1 MSGKNKYVGGVLGAN
16 GLTYFSPRDAAN
28 VSVFD
33 PSTEIFST
41 HDSVSGGSEAY
52 HGAVVGPDGNVYFI
66 PYRSNRIGKLVL
78 GSQEP
83 AYEVAGG
90 VSEAWSS
97 LLSPRISTEILSM

>member
-1 MSGKNKYVGGVLGAN
+1 MSTFGSYSGNFGGVLGAN
-16 GLTYFSPRDAAN
+16 GLIYLSPRDAAN
-28 VSVFD
+28 IGVFD

-52 HGAVVGPDGNVYFI
+52 LGAVVGPDANVYFV

-97 LLSPRISTEILSM
+97 LLSPHFNKY